1 MTLRVRKAESQGTS
15 TSTGSSPDGKKAY
28 NESRH
33 AGQAA
38 TAPEAA
44 AEAAASSSSPE
55 STPETTPAAAIAK
68 KLPRVILKVG
78 PRPET

>member
-1 MTLRVRKAESQGTS
+1 MTLRARKAASQGTS

-28 NESRH
+28 NQSRP

-38 TAPEAA
+38 TTPEAA
-44 AEAAASSSSPE
+44 AEASSSSSPE
-55 STPETTPAAAIAK
+55 STPEITPAAAVAK